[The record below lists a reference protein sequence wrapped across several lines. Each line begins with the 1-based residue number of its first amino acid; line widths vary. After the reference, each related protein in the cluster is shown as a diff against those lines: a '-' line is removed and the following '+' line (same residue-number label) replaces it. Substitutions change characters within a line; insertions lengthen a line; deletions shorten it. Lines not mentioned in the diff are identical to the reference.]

1 MEETIE
7 LRELFAIL
15 FKRKWFIIVITLIF
29 LGFGVV
35 YSQVMVTP
43 MYESSTTLM
52 VNGSSKGLDAS
63 SLASGFDLSSFTN
76 GGKLVVTYSEI
87 VKSRI
92 VLEQVIA
99 QLKLE
104 MSYKDLLKITAATQ
118 VGATEILNISVT
130 DTDPFRAEK
139 IANTISSVFIKEVMR
154 ILKVDNVEVIDAA
167 IPMPLPINIRTTMNI
182 AISTILGMMLA
193 VFLSFVLHYLDR
205 SLKTEEDVE
214 HYLEL
219 TVLGTIPD
227 YTKEM
232 KKVGV

>member
-15 FKRKWFIIVITLIF
+15 YKRKWFIIVITLIF

-52 VNGSSKGLDAS
+52 VNGSKGLDAS
-63 SLASGFDLSSFTN
+63 GLAGGFDLYSFTN
-76 GGKLVVTYSEI
+76 GGELIVTYSEI

-99 QLKLE
+99 QMQLDMPYEQLYA
-104 MSYKDLLKITAATQ
+104 MTAATQ

-130 DTDPFRAEK
+130 DADPNRPHQ
-139 IANTISSVFIKEVMR
+139 IANTIASVFIKEVMR

-167 IPMPLPINIRTTMNI
+167 IPMPYPINIRTTMNI

-193 VFLSFVLHYLDR
+193 VFLSFVIHYLDR

-214 HYLEL
+214 NYLEL

-227 YTKEM
+227 YSKEM